1 MPASG
6 GLCPSASGPRR
17 AVDLQLAPSTDKA
30 LGSSAPLV
38 SRERRVIMRRLCLCG
53 TRDYHWRPRLSAAQ
67 ESRVADNGRTIIY
80 FIRHPE
86 SDEADASNP
95 THPLTP
101 KGMERAQ
108 VFASTVREVSLMHVF
123 STHTTRA
130 RQTVAPAASEHGL
143 EVTQVPKPGS
153 LLNGAIVSDATPS
166 RLAVEPLIQ
175 ALRSLPAGSSAL
187 VGVNADNIFAVMSG
201 QGTSGIG
208 WLSLLA
214 GKHLCA
220 VRHQCLLS
228 RKGIQ
233 PVLDFDHRRH

>member
-1 MPASG
+1 
-6 GLCPSASGPRR
+6 
-17 AVDLQLAPSTDKA
+17 
-30 LGSSAPLV
+30 
-38 SRERRVIMRRLCLCG
+38 MRRLV
-53 TRDYHWRPRLSAAQ
+53 SAGLVIIIGGLVALRAQ

-108 VFASTVREVSLMHVF
+108 VFASTVREVALTHVF

-166 RLAVEPLIQ
+166 RLAVEPLVQ
-175 ALRSLPAGSSAL
+175 TLRSVPAGSSVL

-201 QGTSGIG
+201 LGVRAASADSPCSLGSICVPCVTNACYPVREYNRFWILITADTKPLQLISLRYGT
-208 WLSLLA
+208 
-214 GKHLCA
+214 
-220 VRHQCLLS
+220 
-228 RKGIQ
+228 
-233 PVLDFDHRRH
+233 P